1 MKISMNIDLDTD
13 RQDAVVIYS
22 DTSPDAA
29 RDIKVLLEA
38 VSLISSILVKEGKP
52 KEQLLDEAR
61 IYLSSAIDDYIKK
74 GEIETRML
82 KFEEA

>member
-38 VSLISSILVKEGKP
+38 VSLISSILVKEGKT

-61 IYLSSAIDDYIKK
+61 AYLSNAIDDYIEK